1 MGEGNYLDVDGN
13 KIYYEKHGSG
23 EKIIVLLPGVLGKL
37 KLILVVYYFFMYFIP
52 GNKSVIKN
60 NLIL

>member
-37 KLILVVYYFFMYFIP
+37 IKVNCFIFFIP
-52 GNKSVIKN
+52 EI
-60 NLIL
+60 NLLLKTT